1 MTGGI
6 LMAERHY
13 AYAVGRI
20 RILETKLLPASFFG
34 RLLKAASVQETLRLL
49 AETDYP
55 SEALAADYEQAFEHE
70 LAGVYRFLRGL
81 TNDAPELMVFLHR
94 WDVHNLK
101 LLVVADGHGQPSRL
115 GVIPFT
121 ELKQMVAAGDY
132 TGLPQEL
139 AAALSQLPAS
149 GPEQA
154 AALDQAYYRYGWRI
168 LDKSSAL
175 LRDYWRAR
183 RDLLNLLLFLRLR
196 KKGVSVQELARFMV
210 EPGVIDRNNWL
221 AQYAEG
227 QPQLAKLLEA
237 TPYRNLGLGD
247 EEMWTAIPVVERVI
261 DDWLLEAIAPAK
273 SIPLGI
279 EPLIGYLLA
288 KEREILNLRL
298 VITGKLNKLPEE
310 TVRRRLRN
318 VYL

>member
-1 MTGGI
+1 
-6 LMAERHY
+6 MAERYY
-13 AYAVGRI
+13 AYAIGRI
-20 RILETKLLPASFFG
+20 RILETKLLPASFFE
-34 RLLKAASVQETLRLL
+34 RMLKTTSVQETQRLL
-49 AETDYP
+49 AETDYS
-55 SEALAADYEQAFEHE
+55 SEALAVDYEQVFEEE
-70 LAGVYRFLRGL
+70 LEGVYRFLRDL
-81 TNDAPELMVFLHR
+81 TNDAPELLVFLHR

-101 LLVVADGHGQPSRL
+101 ILVVADGRGQPSRL
-115 GVIPFT
+115 GVIPFA

-132 TGLPQEL
+132 TGLPPEL
-139 AAALSQLPAS
+139 AATLAHLPES
-149 GPEQA
+149 GPERA
-154 AALDQAYYRYGWRI
+154 AALDQAYYRYGQRI
-168 LDKSSAL
+168 LEKGPAL

-196 KKGVSVQELARFMV
+196 KKGVPVQEFTRFMV

-221 AQYAEG
+221 AQYAET
-227 QPQLAKLLEA
+227 QPQLAKLLEV

-247 EEMWTAIPVVERVI
+247 HEMRTALPAVERAI
-261 DDWLLEAIAPAK
+261 DNLLLETIAPAK

-318 VYL
+318 VYF